1 VSVVVTADDVDS
13 LPGVIGV
20 TVVALPVSTNVPSV
34 VATSAVKLYTAG
46 GAAVV
51 LDPVLTVVDLDST
64 TVSQAT
70 VTVGGV
76 GFDSATDSLGFVD
89 GNGITGSWNA
99 ASGTLTLTGDASVAA
114 YQAALRS
121 VTFASTATALAGL
134 RSVSVVVTADDV
146 DSLPGVI
153 GVTVVALPPIV
164 NVPPLVVTSLAQ
176 SYTAGATA
184 VVLDPS
190 LSVADLTSPTMS
202 GATVTIG
209 LGRNVN
215 DVLAYTGTTPGISA
229 SWNASTG
236 TLTLTGDASAQ
247 AYQEA
252 LRSVTFSS
260 STAATQG
267 IRTVAIVVTDSQLA
281 PSIPAVIAVTVL
293 ANQSPIIVGSLINA
307 VPYTVGNA
315 PVVLDQFVT
324 ILDDSTSIQ
333 GAKVRITLGKQTG
346 DALSFTAPSASG
358 ITMSYDSAN
367 GVLTL
372 SGTATVEQ
380 YQAALR
386 SVTFSTSASGLIGL
400 RTFTFEIT
408 DQQGLAGTSLPFT
421 AIVTANSAPLV
432 TSSLVGVQLPFT
444 NGGSPQIL
452 DPAITILDD
461 STSLSGAKVTIGG
474 VVIGGNDTLAFTS
487 PPGSGITAVWNPT
500 TKVLSLE
507 GNATV
512 AEYQAALR
520 SVTFVTSGGILG
532 LNLGLRTVSFVVT
545 DRQGLTSV
553 SVPLTVLVV

>member
-1 VSVVVTADDVDS
+1 
-13 LPGVIGV
+13 
-20 TVVALPVSTNVPSV
+20 
-34 VATSAVKLYTAG
+34 
-46 GAAVV
+46 
-51 LDPVLTVVDLDST
+51 
-64 TVSQAT
+64 
-70 VTVGGV
+70 
-76 GFDSATDSLGFVD
+76 
-89 GNGITGSWNA
+89 
-99 ASGTLTLTGDASVAA
+99 
-114 YQAALRS
+114 
-121 VTFASTATALAGL
+121 
-134 RSVSVVVTADDV
+134 
-146 DSLPGVI
+146 
-153 GVTVVALPPIV
+153 
-164 NVPPLVVTSLAQ
+164 
-176 SYTAGATA
+176 
-184 VVLDPS
+184 
-190 LSVADLTSPTMS
+190 
-202 GATVTIG
+202 
-209 LGRNVN
+209 
-215 DVLAYTGTTPGISA
+215 
-229 SWNASTG
+229 
-236 TLTLTGDASAQ
+236 LTLTGDASAQ

-293 ANQSPIIVGSLINA
+293 ANQAPIIVGSLINA

-421 AIVTANSAPLV
+421 AIVTANSAPVV
-432 TSSLVGVQLPFT
+432 TTSLVGGQLSFA

-452 DPAITILDD
+452 DSAITILDD

-474 VVIGGNDTLAFTS
+474 LVIGGNDTLAFTS
-487 PPGSGITAVWNPT
+487 PPGSGITAVWNST

-520 SVTFVTSGGILG
+520 SVTFATSGGILG
-532 LNLGLRTVSFVVT
+532 VNLGLRTVSFVVT